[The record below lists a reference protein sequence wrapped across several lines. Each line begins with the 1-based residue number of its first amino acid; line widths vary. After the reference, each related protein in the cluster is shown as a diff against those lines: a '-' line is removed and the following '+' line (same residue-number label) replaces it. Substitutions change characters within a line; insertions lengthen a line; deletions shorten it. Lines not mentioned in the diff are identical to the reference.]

1 MNKEVDNLIET
12 NEEMEQLLAEYTKI
26 VELCK

>member
-1 MNKEVDNLIET
+1 MNKEVDNLMKT

>member
-26 VELCK
+26 VEMCK

>member
-1 MNKEVDNLIET
+1 MNKEVDNLMKN